1 VDGWDLPGYDRAVTE
16 NSQPDTASAIGQR
29 RRAAKAEP
37 SRGYLVRK
45 QALLRAAAD
54 VLRAKGLDALRMEDV
69 AREINVDRAT
79 LYYYFDNKQQLF
91 REVII
96 DSVTSNVA
104 LAQSIAA
111 EDKPAH
117 EKLRALLTSLMD
129 SYDRWYPLMYVYIQ
143 EDMRRVAT
151 DNSPELRLLAKLG
164 DDYDAVVIKVIEQG
178 IAEGDFSAD
187 TPATVIA
194 YALIGAASWSHRWY
208 KPGGRLT
215 AREIGELYSTLFLDG
230 LLTRPAGRRR
240 PKSDAR

>member
-1 VDGWDLPGYDRAVTE
+1 VGGWDLSGYYRGVPE
-16 NSQPDTASAIGQR
+16 NSPPDTASFIAQR

-96 DSVTSNVA
+96 DSVAANVA
-104 LAQSIAA
+104 LARSIAA

-129 SYDRWYPLMYVYIQ
+129 SYDRWYPLMFVYIQ

-151 DNSPELRLLAKLG
+151 DDSPELALLAKLG
-164 DDYDAVVIKVIEQG
+164 DDYDEVVIGVIEQG

-187 TPATVIA
+187 TPATVTA

-215 AREIGELYSTLFLDG
+215 GREIGERYSTLFLEG
-230 LLTRPAGRRR
+230 LLTGPARRR
-240 PKSDAR
+240 LPKSDAR